1 MILYLQPNFLHLVIV
16 ETPINLSYFH
26 FLNSPFIFNPLPLG
40 LRVLLNEMVL
50 ITIITNQHSG
60 QIQQSLDTVVNTP
73 HS

>member
-16 ETPINLSYFH
+16 ETPINLSCFH
-26 FLNSPFIFNPLPLG
+26 FLNSFIFNPLPLG